1 MRKLQAVVV
10 IAICLASLAGAA
22 TLAEIETLVEEANSA
37 LRAGSGDRAASL
49 REAIKKCKRALELLD
64 EIDNISDKVRDKKSS
79 EILST
84 LYWCKKMMP
93 MDLSGHQ
100 KVGAAG
106 KGGPKPEPEKKDDAS
121 SRRTSAPPR
130 SSKEHDKIAFD
141 LAADYAKRA
150 PQDLEGIVIRYEGV
164 AALYPNTKWGQKAQT
179 EAGRTRS
186 KLERTRQAAISSSKD
201 LVARLRYD
209 DALAAI
215 EKEKLQPRM
224 KANIAALDQLAEDV
238 RSLKR
243 LHAKV
248 IDAVTARQ
256 MRLDVPFSELG
267 LKKTGWLLRG
277 DADGLDVAIG
287 SKSSPKKRWSWG
299 DLGAK
304 GMVLLGSRF
313 VTANNVEWTE
323 LVAVGATITEEYT
336 IAHELFGKLLTLA
349 PERANRLTGHFQ
361 RATSGYKSSGE
372 GRTTI
377 QMSEAKNL
385 VRKRKYEEA
394 FVLLNG
400 LRKSL
405 ASNSAMVDELHEV
418 NDYRRELMFKKG
430 LNERGAPLS
439 LFEKKVRAAFGGDVK
454 LDEDTGRIEVFYDFS
469 DKRQFRDFGI
479 AQLYGQWKR
488 SSAGFA
494 ISKGQLRVLGK
505 KLNIFW
511 KFPVADPDVQVDVTY
526 QTKRG
531 RFELSI
537 NNVKPGTD
545 RRGMYGGIGFYGNN
559 RTTAGFN
566 QWEAGRVSP
575 YSGNIYSSSSSSS
588 QKKTRMFWRAGETA
602 TLSLKPSSYSSSR
615 SDLYFNG
622 DWVGYCYDSSD
633 SPAGG
638 IGFGFNGGKGVIDN
652 IRIRGR
658 LDMAWFDEYTA
669 KVRK

>member
-10 IAICLASLAGAA
+10 VVVCLASLAGAA

-64 EIDNISDKVRDKKSS
+64 EIDDISDKVRDKKSS

-106 KGGPKPEPEKKDDAS
+106 KGGPKPEPEKRGDAS
-121 SRRTSAPPR
+121 SRRTSAPR

-150 PQDLEGIVIRYEGV
+150 SQDLEGIVIRYEGV

-179 EAGRTRS
+179 EADKTRAR
-186 KLERTRQAAISSSKD
+186 LERTRQAAISSSKD

-215 EKEKLQPRM
+215 EKEKSQPRM
-224 KANIAALDQLAEDV
+224 KDNIAALDQLAEDV
-238 RSLKR
+238 RSLRR

-256 MRLDVPFSELG
+256 IGLDIPFSELG

-336 IAHELFGKLLTLA
+336 IAHDLFGKLLTMA
-349 PERANRLTGHFQ
+349 PERANKLTGHFQ

-400 LRKSL
+400 LRTSL
-405 ASNSAMVDELHEV
+405 ASNSAMVDKLREV

-454 LDEDTGRIEVFYDFS
+454 LDEDTGRIEVTYDFA
-469 DKRQFRDFGI
+469 DKRQLRDFGI
-479 AQLYGQWKR
+479 AYLYGQWRR
-488 SSAGFA
+488 SSSGFA
-494 ISKGQLRVLGK
+494 ISKGQLHALGK
-505 KLNIFW
+505 KYNVFW
-511 KFPVADPDVQVDVTY
+511 KFPVRDPDVQVDVTY
-526 QTKRG
+526 LTKKG

-537 NNVKPGTD
+537 NNKKPGTGGGG
-545 RRGMYGGIGFYGNN
+545 GMYGGYGYGGVD
-559 RTTAGFN
+559 RTIAGFN

-575 YSGNIYSSSSSSS
+575 YSGEIYSYSSSYRE
-588 QKKTRMFWRAGETA
+588 KTRMLWRAGEPA
-602 TLSLKPSSYSSSR
+602 TVRLMPSSTSSSR

-622 DWVGYCYDSSD
+622 DWVGYCYDYGESEG
-633 SPAGG
+633 GG
-638 IGFGFNGGKGVIDN
+638 IGFGFNGGKGSIDN
-652 IRIRGR
+652 IVIRGR
-658 LDMAWFDEYTA
+658 LDMAWFDEYTS